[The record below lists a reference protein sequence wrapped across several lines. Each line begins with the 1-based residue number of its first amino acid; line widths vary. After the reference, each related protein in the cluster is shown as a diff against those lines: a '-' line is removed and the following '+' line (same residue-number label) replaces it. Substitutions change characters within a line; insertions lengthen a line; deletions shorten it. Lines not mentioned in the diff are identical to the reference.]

1 MSKIEW
7 TNETWNP
14 IIGCSKV
21 SEGCK
26 NCYAEKMA
34 GRLSNIPSTHQNY
47 KEVVRWG
54 QSVKTDMYYGLQ
66 KWNGKTHLIESVL
79 EKPFHWRKPRMIFVC
94 SMGDLFHESVPFWWI
109 DKVFAV
115 ILANPHHTFQILT
128 KRPERMLEWFNY
140 KNTSW
145 KNEGMQGPER
155 IRYQAY
161 AQFGA
166 KVEYDNGDYWPLKNL
181 WIGVSAENQ
190 EQANKRIPVLNAIP
204 AQVKFVCLEPLL
216 SRIDLNKS
224 LGHTL
229 KHHAGGLKNC
239 LSWVIV
245 GGESGPKARPM
256 HPDWV
261 RSIRDQ
267 CKDAEVPFFFKQW
280 GEWRESV
287 NQDFGR
293 YHKWQWITPSGI
305 TDDCMGRNLIN
316 NHEWNTKLM
325 FRSGKKKAGNLLDGK
340 TYQEFPTS
348 NNNHQTS
355 NN

>member
-34 GRLSNIPSTHQNY
+34 GRLANMNNENY
-47 KEVVRWG
+47 SKVVLINRSLSPDNKKMSLFS
-54 QSVKTDMYYGLQ
+54 QI
-66 KWNGKTHLIESVL
+66 WNRKTHLIEKAL

-94 SMGDLFHESVPFWWI
+94 SMGDLFHESVPFEWI
-109 DKVFAV
+109 DRVMEV
-115 ILANPHHTFQILT
+115 IKHCHQHTFQILT
-128 KRPERMLEWFNY
+128 KRPARMYEYF
-140 KNTSW
+140 
-145 KNEGMQGPER
+145 
-155 IRYQAY
+155 
-161 AQFGA
+161 AQKDVYSMMPNF
-166 KVEYDNGDYWPLKNL
+166 WL
-181 WIGVSAENQ
+181 GVSAENQ
-190 EQANKRIPVLNAIP
+190 KQANKRIPILNDIHAE
-204 AQVKFVCLEPLL
+204 VKFVSLEPLL
-216 SRIDLNKS
+216 SKIDLNKA

-239 LSWVIV
+239 LNWVIV

-261 RSIRDQ
+261 HDIRIQ
-267 CKDAEVPFFFKQW
+267 CEIAGVPFFFKQW

-287 NQDFGR
+287 NKDFGR
-293 YHKWQWITPSGI
+293 YHKWQWITLSGI
-305 TDDCMGRNLIN
+305 TDNWMGRNLIN

-340 TYQEFPTS
+340 TYLEFPKSNTNHQIS
-348 NNNHQTS
+348 NN
-355 NN
+355 